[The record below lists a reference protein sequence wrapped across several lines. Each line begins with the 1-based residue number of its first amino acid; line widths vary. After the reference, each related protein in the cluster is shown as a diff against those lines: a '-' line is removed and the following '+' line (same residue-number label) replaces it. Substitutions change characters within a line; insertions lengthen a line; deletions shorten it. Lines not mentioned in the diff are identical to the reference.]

1 MFIANSYLQEKTKR
15 RRRKVPEVFQ
25 QQETV
30 PQIGE
35 FDEESDEDD
44 YEV

>member
-1 MFIANSYLQEKTKR
+1 LQEKIKR
-15 RRRKVPEVFQ
+15 RRRKVPEIIQ
-25 QQETV
+25 QLETA

-44 YEV
+44 YEVYSLYYLI

>member
-1 MFIANSYLQEKTKR
+1 LQEKIKR
-15 RRRKVPEVFQ
+15 RRRKVPEVIQ
-25 QQETV
+25 QQESV
-30 PQIGE
+30 PQTGE